1 MTYLPPPSTLPPGSI
16 VDSYRRDSGGM
27 KQDQSTDQQLTEII
41 SFCNLHGLILRNNYC
56 DDAKS
61 GGTVDGRDQFK
72 AMIDAYLSPDGRPS
86 GIILWNYAR
95 FARDI
100 DDAQLHKINIRRLG
114 IVIHS
119 LNDQVPEG
127 NYGRFV
133 EFFIDMSNE
142 EKRRQTSIDAKRG
155 LRDLVQKYCCVPGT
169 PPRGFMREPVHIGE
183 RRDKSEHVAH
193 KWVPDPAFKTR
204 VRKAFQMRAQG
215 QPLKLIHAETQL
227 FGSSN
232 SYLTF
237 FTNPLYKGEL
247 HYSDLVIPNYC
258 KPMVTKEIWDKVQVI
273 IKDLAQKQ
281 KTTTSKRHPR
291 RQSGVYILSGISKC
305 GVCGSPHY
313 GLTSNQRDGSAYLRY
328 ACTRAQRRHDCNA
341 KPISASFLE
350 QTILDKVHQ
359 FFSDPQ
365 NLINVMTA
373 FQEDNSNHQTLVDE
387 ELASTAAQLGP
398 VRKAITNLTNAIAES
413 GHTPALLKRLKASEA
428 QETELLAKIEKLKT
442 QIIPPIIIPTI
453 EQARAAAHKIDQD
466 LRSKD
471 REFVHRIL
479 LGILHEVIA
488 TREKHHIYGTI
499 TFFHQPPDKKKGTSK
514 TVSLSSAPVG
524 APLYRH
530 SISFEADLPIANRRH
545 KRPRS

>member
-1 MTYLPPPSTLPPGSI
+1 MNYLPPPSTLPPGSI

-27 KQDQSTDQQLTEII
+27 KQDQSTDQQLAEITA
-41 SFCNLHGLILRNNYC
+41 FCNLHGLILRNNYC

-61 GGTVDGRDQFK
+61 GGTTDGRDQFK
-72 AMIDAYLSPDGRPS
+72 AMIDAYLSPDQRPS

-155 LRDLVQKYCCVPGT
+155 LRDLVQKYGCVPGT

-204 VRKAFQMRAQG
+204 IKKAFTMRAQG

-247 HYSDLVIPNYC
+247 HYSDLVIRDYC
-258 KPMVTKEIWDKVQVI
+258 KPMVSKEIWDKVQII

-281 KTTTSKRHPR
+281 KTITSKRHPR
-291 RQSGVYILSGISKC
+291 RQSGVYVLSGISKC
-305 GVCGSPHY
+305 GLCGSPHY

-328 ACTRAQRRHDCNA
+328 ACTRAQRRHDCTA
-341 KPISASFLE
+341 KPIPAEFLE
-350 QTILDKVHQ
+350 KTILDKVRL

-365 NLINVMTA
+365 NLINVMVA
-373 FQEDNSNHQTLVDE
+373 FQKDNSSYQLHVDE
-387 ELASTAAQLGP
+387 ELASLSAQLGP

-413 GHTPALLKRLKASEA
+413 GHTQALLKKLSASEA
-428 QETELLAKIEKLKT
+428 LENELLAKIEKLKT
-442 QIIPPIIIPTI
+442 QTVPPIIVPTV
-453 EQARAAAHKIDQD
+453 EQAHALAHKINAD
-466 LRSKD
+466 LQSKD
-471 REFVHRIL
+471 RTFVHRIL
-479 LGILHEVIA
+479 LGIIHEVIS
-488 TREKHHIYGTI
+488 TREKKYIYGTI
-499 TFFHQPPDKKKGTSK
+499 TFFHLPNDKKKDTSK
-514 TVSLSSAPVG
+514 TVSLSSVPVG
-524 APLYRH
+524 APTYRH
-530 SISFEADLPIANRRH
+530 SIAFEAILSTKKPLN
-545 KRPRS
+545 